1 MMTSLQ
7 SHNTVN
13 EQNKVLVRWQTK
25 EPTAQQIAANDR
37 EQEGKEGQTYQEQQ
51 QPSWRQRAPIVV
63 PEASRFQSM
72 GYVDSATM
80 DTSCGRG

>member
-1 MMTSLQ
+1 MA
-7 SHNTVN
+7 
-13 EQNKVLVRWQTK
+13 NKRIDRQK
-25 EPTAQQIAANDR
+25 TAASDE

-63 PEASRFQSM
+63 PEASRYLSM

-80 DTSCGRG
+80 DTSCG